1 MGDFVKIAV
10 KTALVATICV
20 AIYQLFATVTVSLP
34 TLTLFYRFI
43 QKAKA
48 ILFFYLPWV
57 SDYWGFIMILCEVA
71 LGIWG
76 FYFAML
82 AIRWILK
89 VNE

>member
-10 KTALVATICV
+10 KTALVATIVV
-20 AIYQLFATVTVSLP
+20 AVYQVFATVTISLP
-34 TLTLFYRFI
+34 SLSTLINLI
-43 QKAKA
+43 GKAKT
-48 ILFFYLPWV
+48 IMFFYMPWI
-57 SDYWGFIMILCEVA
+57 SDNWSFIIILCEVA